1 VNSSPQLQK
10 ATTRIAVIDT
20 GVDRLQMSSVSLAGA
35 VTVRQ
40 VHDDE
45 YVTETGTS
53 DPVGHGSAVVAAVAA
68 RALEASIFS
77 VGLGECLDED
87 SPTALVH
94 GIRWCIEQKM
104 KVVNISVGSTCQ
116 AAREPL
122 AQVCQQAAEAG
133 IIIVAAEHNDGLVS
147 YPAHLPSVIG
157 VRGARVFGD
166 ETYYY
171 HPDQPIECIARGD
184 AQRVRWLHGKDVM
197 IGGSSFAAPRITAI
211 IARLKQQVPDAGL
224 EQIRSLL
231 QDGATR
237 IIQPSAQTATRS
249 DNGTNPQALPAIR
262 QAALYP
268 YTKEMHSLVRF
279 RDLLSFDIAGVA
291 DPPGR
296 GLAGRDAGEAIG
308 APEADIRI
316 GSSVRDATEAADT
329 LILGYLK
336 QLGGLR
342 RRDLH
347 RECLTLALERGLH
360 VFCFE
365 PLPEAEYGE
374 LLDSARQQGLRFCWP
389 RVSRDEAQ
397 ATLSE
402 PDAHGPVDRPVL
414 GVAGT
419 SASQGKFTLQ
429 LALRR
434 RFIQMGYRVGQ
445 IGTEHHAALFGMDF
459 AFPMGHGSTVD
470 LAVDRYPEFVDRVM
484 RRINAEDQPDLLL
497 VGAQSGTVPFDLN
510 DHRTMTLP
518 TLAFLLGARP
528 DAVILVV
535 NDIDPEDYIE
545 DTIAGLRA
553 VVHAEVI
560 ALAVSDR
567 GKQLNQRHG
576 RSWMTQRQD
585 APAELQAT
593 LQRLQERFGLPVVQI
608 TSEAGI
614 IRVSDTVVAHF
625 SRSQEAAQCQRKSA

>member
-1 VNSSPQLQK
+1 
-10 ATTRIAVIDT
+10 
-20 GVDRLQMSSVSLAGA
+20 
-35 VTVRQ
+35 
-40 VHDDE
+40 
-45 YVTETGTS
+45 
-53 DPVGHGSAVVAAVAA
+53 
-68 RALEASIFS
+68 
-77 VGLGECLDED
+77 
-87 SPTALVH
+87 
-94 GIRWCIEQKM
+94 
-104 KVVNISVGSTCQ
+104 
-116 AAREPL
+116 
-122 AQVCQQAAEAG
+122 
-133 IIIVAAEHNDGLVS
+133 
-147 YPAHLPSVIG
+147 
-157 VRGARVFGD
+157 
-166 ETYYY
+166 
-171 HPDQPIECIARGD
+171 
-184 AQRVRWLHGKDVM
+184 
-197 IGGSSFAAPRITAI
+197 
-211 IARLKQQVPDAGL
+211 
-224 EQIRSLL
+224 
-231 QDGATR
+231 
-237 IIQPSAQTATRS
+237 
-249 DNGTNPQALPAIR
+249 
-262 QAALYP
+262 
-268 YTKEMHSLVRF
+268 
-279 RDLLSFDIAGVA
+279 
-291 DPPGR
+291 
-296 GLAGRDAGEAIG
+296 
-308 APEADIRI
+308 
-316 GSSVRDATEAADT
+316 
-329 LILGYLK
+329 
-336 QLGGLR
+336 
-342 RRDLH
+342 
-347 RECLTLALERGLH
+347 
-360 VFCFE
+360 
-365 PLPEAEYGE
+365 EYGE